1 MNIAHDMMSWL
12 LCLGYVV
19 LLIFVDLSFHFRK
32 IIICYR
38 RVGYKLNVMRQ
49 SACLV
54 FTSWVIQLR
63 MGLFESFLCTCK

>member
-19 LLIFVDLSFHFRK
+19 LLIFVDFSFHFRK

-38 RVGYKLNVMRQ
+38 RVGYKSNVMRQ

-54 FTSWVIQLR
+54 VFTWVIQL
-63 MGLFESFLCTCK
+63 GTF